1 MNISCIS
8 SRAGIVK
15 SCSSDG
21 VQVEKYC
28 KDNCG
33 CFQVVLSQDFW
44 TVPYNPVFSLE
55 YLLLIIKLVS
65 FYVIF
70 NNCV

>member
-8 SRAGIVK
+8 SRADIVK
-15 SCSSDG
+15 SCPSDG
-21 VQVEKYC
+21 VQVESYC

-33 CFQVVLSQDFW
+33 CFHVVLSRDFW
-44 TVPYNPVFSLE
+44 TVPYNLVFSLE

-70 NNCV
+70 KNCV

>member
-8 SRAGIVK
+8 SHADIVK
-15 SCSSDG
+15 SCPSDG
-21 VQVEKYC
+21 VLVENYC
-28 KDNCG
+28 KDNRG
-33 CFQVVLSQDFW
+33 CFHVVLSQDFW
-44 TVPYNPVFSLE
+44 TVPHNPVLSLE

-70 NNCV
+70 NNFV